1 MSYKDELK
9 SKALERV
16 HELMNQLKQAGI
28 STRSV
33 ILFGSY
39 ARGDFTEESDVD
51 VCVVSDN
58 FPWGEKGRHILG
70 SLCRLRRVQTLVYSS
85 QEFLEAL
92 RRLSPVVLDILYEG
106 VVLDD
111 DGFIKKARLLFDEL
125 RIKFGLE
132 RLHDGWRWR
141 PTAEPQP

>member
-1 MSYKDELK
+1 M
-9 SKALERV
+9 
-16 HELMNQLKQAGI
+16 
-28 STRSV
+28 
-33 ILFGSY
+33 
-39 ARGDFTEESDVD
+39 
-51 VCVVSDN
+51 
-58 FPWGEKGRHILG
+58 
-70 SLCRLRRVQTLVYSS
+70 QTLVYSS